1 MQRSQIDMKLRI
13 IAVTILTLI
22 LSPVLKSNHTL
33 FNFKQDKA
41 FHNGLFQQVEN
52 ILRLDGDIK
61 KIVLDAG
68 HGGHDSGCNGK
79 NSMEKEIALKIV
91 LKLGEKIEANYP
103 DVEVIYTRKTDVFI
117 PLFERIGLANKKNAD
132 LFISV
137 HCNWISN
144 ANTKGT
150 ETFVMGLHRAAENL
164 NVAKRENESI
174 LLEADFDKNYDG
186 YDPNSP
192 IGHIMLSVYQ
202 DAYLSQSIKL
212 ASAVERNLKNK
223 NYTKSRGVKQAGFA
237 VLRRASMPSVL
248 IETGFLSNKE
258 EENYLASDKG
268 QNEVAL
274 GIFDAF
280 KEYARLNDEYR
291 NNTNIIAESK
301 GKNSSDQSSKQIT
314 SKVNKLTENSTYEE
328 SKSPTSVNEVTEM
341 KVIDQSKAKDGS
353 ISIDP
358 VYRIQI
364 AALNTDN
371 SKAILNDKSIAK
383 IGSLN
388 VLQVNSIYKFQV
400 GDFITLDQARQAKDR
415 LIALGYKTAFL
426 TQVAR

>member
-1 MQRSQIDMKLRI
+1 MKLRI
-13 IAVTILTLI
+13 IALTILTLI
-22 LSPVLKSNHTL
+22 LSPVLKSNHILLNIGQNETL
-33 FNFKQDKA
+33 D
-41 FHNGLFQQVEN
+41 NGIFSQVKDL
-52 ILRLDGDIK
+52 IRLDGDIK

-68 HGGHDSGCNGK
+68 HGGHDSGCHGK
-79 NSMEKEIALKIV
+79 NSLEKEIALKIV
-91 LKLGEKIEANYP
+91 LILGEKIEANFP
-103 DVEVIYTRKTDVFI
+103 EVEVIYTRKTDVFI

-137 HCNWISN
+137 HCNWISHP
-144 ANTKGT
+144 NTKGT

-164 NVAKRENESI
+164 SVAKRENESI
-174 LLEADFDKNYDG
+174 LLEADFDKNYG
-186 YDPNSP
+186 GFDPNSP

-212 ASAVERNLKNK
+212 ATAVERNLKNK

-258 EENYLASDKG
+258 EENFLASEKG

-280 KEYARLNDEYR
+280 KEYVKLSEESR
-291 NNTNIIAESK
+291 NKINLIADYKSTDLK
-301 GKNSSDQSSKQIT
+301 GQPLKQTKNSSDIEVQESRS
-314 SKVNKLTENSTYEE
+314 NEKLTSNKTTQVQETRII
-328 SKSPTSVNEVTEM
+328 VNTKEKEVP
-341 KVIDQSKAKDGS
+341 
-353 ISIDP
+353 ISLNP

-364 AALNTDN
+364 AALNTDSN
-371 SKAILNDKSIAK
+371 KAIQNDISIAK

-400 GDFITLDQARQAKDR
+400 GDFSTVDQARVAKEQ
-415 LIALGYKTAFL
+415 LVALGYKSAFL
-426 TQVAR
+426 TQVFR